1 MNSSEIWGSVV
12 SRCKTRKRRYRDEIA
27 AKLALATIQRED
39 KAHRPDQE
47 VRAYYCRE
55 CHGWHLTHREEWKKE

>member
-1 MNSSEIWGSVV
+1 MKH
-12 SRCKTRKRRYRDEIA
+12 CRKRRYRDEVA

-47 VRAYYCRE
+47 VRAYLCPACR
-55 CHGWHLTHREEWKKE
+55 GFHLTHLEEWSGRG